1 MVRCSWQC
9 YANVLKFILICIRRW
24 LFAVEWSYFD
34 NFSRVVGSHVIED
47 EHAIGYDIQSLEP
60 GNCYFVRVRAG
71 NEHGFATPAASTPP
85 GATPSSQFRLLKAA
99 SKNSPPCQV
108 NARRCI

>member
-1 MVRCSWQC
+1 
-9 YANVLKFILICIRRW
+9 

-47 EHAIGYDIQSLEP
+47 EHAIGYDIQGLEP